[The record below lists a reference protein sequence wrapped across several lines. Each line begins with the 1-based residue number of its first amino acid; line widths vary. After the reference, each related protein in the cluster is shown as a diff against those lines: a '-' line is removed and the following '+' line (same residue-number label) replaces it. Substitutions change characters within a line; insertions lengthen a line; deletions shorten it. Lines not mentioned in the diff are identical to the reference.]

1 MGTSDEE
8 KNRLFKQFRY
18 SLGAPV
24 RNIELED
31 DQLCVLLEL
40 AIEDYA
46 QYVQEWFIENQWTS
60 VYGKN
65 VTTQDISFALS
76 VRSLDL
82 ASEYSYAYSKQVG
95 LQARGPWELK
105 KDFVELEAGKQVY
118 QIPAGREINQVLY
131 ITPSAID
138 QALYGAAGGIDQGF
152 GGGVGQ
158 QGSNVGTGGF
168 GGFGGQGQGGHYIT
182 PAFDVLLGAAD
193 IDLKHRLIRSELAYK
208 ITRGPD
214 DTKLLHL
221 LSTPG
226 SKFNFGA
233 AGAGVA
239 GGSLGL
245 TGSKVWY
252 HYYDTTVDNVD
263 ECKKQNRDIIQL
275 PNDVPLARLEFNEF
289 NEPTKTLVRQL
300 FFALSKKTLGRVRGK
315 YGGKIGIPEAE
326 GVLDYES
333 LLSEGVEEEKNIK
346 ERLEE
351 RLRRLSSE
359 AQLERMANEAD
370 SLNKTLKFVPLGF
383 YKF

>member
-1 MGTSDEE
+1 MATTEEE
-8 KNRLFKQFRY
+8 KNRLFKQLRF
-18 SLGAPV
+18 SLGAPI

-65 VTTQDISFALS
+65 VTTQDITFALS

-82 ASEYSYAYSKQVG
+82 ATEYSYAYSKQVG

-105 KDFVELEAGKQVY
+105 KDFIEIEAGRQVY
-118 QIPAGREINQVLY
+118 TIPAGREVNQVLY

-138 QALYGAAGGIDQGF
+138 HALYGVAGSIDHGF
-152 GGGVGQ
+152 GGGVAQ
-158 QGSNVGTGGF
+158 LGSNHGTGGF
-168 GGFGGQGQGGHYIT
+168 GGVGNGGHYIT

-193 IDLKHRLIRSELAYK
+193 IDLKHRMIRSELAYK
-208 ITRGPD
+208 ITKGPG

-226 SKFNFGA
+226 SNFNFGSIGRTGTG
-233 AGAGVA
+233 GAY
-239 GGSLGL
+239 GL
-245 TGSKVWY
+245 TGCKVWY
-252 HYYDTTVDNVD
+252 HYYDTTAENVE
-263 ECKKQNRDIIQL
+263 ECREQNKDIIQL
-275 PNDVPLARLEFNEF
+275 PNNVPLARLDYSEF

-300 FFALSKKTLGRVRGK
+300 FFALAKKTLGRVRGK
-315 YGGKIGIPEAE
+315 YGGKIGVPEAE
-326 GVLDYES
+326 GTLDYES
-333 LLSEGVEEEKNIK
+333 LLAEGVEEEKALK

-359 AQLERMANEAD
+359 VQLERMANEAEN
-370 SLNKTLKFVPLGF
+370 LNKTLKFVPLGF